1 MGMMYTRRRFL
12 TISATMAAAASATA
26 MFGCSSKDSDA
37 AANDNA
43 KDAKK
48 QEDSQQEEP
57 KAKEPGTSADN
68 PIKIKLGDT
77 IHPDDAALT
86 IESNDGFA
94 EELRGTDPTFSL
106 KIESGK
112 VALLVRCSLYYEGK
126 SEARPENCLV
136 AQVLFDGDY
145 KYKASVN
152 DTESIVKSISPL
164 ETRGITL
171 CAQIPE
177 DVASQLTNPVL
188 ILRAAKRFDPT
199 DKSKDTVYYRCP
211 LS

>member
-1 MGMMYTRRRFL
+1 M
-12 TISATMAAAASATA
+12 
-26 MFGCSSKDSDA
+26 
-37 AANDNA
+37 
-43 KDAKK
+43 
-48 QEDSQQEEP
+48 
-57 KAKEPGTSADN
+57 
-68 PIKIKLGDT
+68 
-77 IHPDDAALT
+77 
-86 IESNDGFA
+86 
-94 EELRGTDPTFSL
+94 

-188 ILRAAKRFDPT
+188 ILRAAKRFDPA
-199 DKSKDTVYYRCP
+199 DKSKETVYYRCP

>member
-68 PIKIKLGDT
+68 PIEIKLGDT
-77 IHPDDAALT
+77 IHLDDAALT

-126 SEARPENCLV
+126 S
-136 AQVLFDGDY
+136 DGDY

-188 ILRAAKRFDPT
+188 ILRAAKRFDPA
-199 DKSKDTVYYRCP
+199 DKSKDTIYYRCP